1 MTSYRCRGS
10 FVSQKSA
17 FTPLRRTIIGT
28 ILAFALIWAVGA
40 VVLMIISRLNLGL
53 TVDGF
58 GAAFIASA
66 VISIVAGLITWL
78 LGLIGITLGGTGLIA
93 AVVSVIVSAGVLL
106 VSDRFVKG
114 MKVNGF
120 AGAIIAAISYGVIA
134 WLLHW
139 VLNLFI

>member
-1 MTSYRCRGS
+1 MPS
-10 FVSQKSA
+10 
-17 FTPLRRTIIGT
+17 
-28 ILAFALIWAVGA
+28 ILALLLAWALVWAVGA
-40 VVLMIISRLNLGL
+40 VVLMIVSRLGLGL

-66 VISIVAGLITWL
+66 VISVVSGVIYWL
-78 LGLIGITLGGTGLIA
+78 LGLIGIAIVNPTLLGALVVLAIA
-93 AVVSVIVSAGVLL
+93 AVVLL

-134 WLLHW
+134 WLLQW
-139 VLNLFI
+139 VIGLFI

>member
-1 MTSYRCRGS
+1 ME
-10 FVSQKSA
+10 
-17 FTPLRRTIIGT
+17 TIIGT
-28 ILAFALIWAVGA
+28 ILAFALVWAVGA

-66 VISIVAGLITWL
+66 VISIVSAIITWL
-78 LGLIGITLGGTGLIA
+78 IGLIGIQVGNPGLIGALVTLVVA
-93 AVVSVIVSAGVLL
+93 AVVLL

-120 AGAIIAAISYGVIA
+120 VGAIIAAISYGVIA
-134 WLLHW
+134 WLLAW
-139 VLNLFI
+139 VIGLLT